1 MPGPKVAIDD
11 EDPRDRRPHA
21 HLLAQSGVLIGEDV
35 LADAPQRRIQVRDDL
50 LAANDED
57 QRA

>member
-1 MPGPKVAIDD
+1 MMRI
-11 EDPRDRRPHA
+11 RDRRPHA